1 LAKKSISEV
10 DTRNMTAEQ
19 KLAYE
24 MAISSNA
31 LAVKNENKK
40 IKEAKNQKA
49 IEVIEKCL
57 TKGFDVETT
66 ADIAGTTVEIVLE
79 DKRQLTGK

>member
-1 LAKKSISEV
+1 
-10 DTRNMTAEQ
+10 MTTEQ

-24 MAISSNA
+24 MAISANA

-49 IEVIEKCL
+49 VEVIERSL
-57 TKGFDVETT
+57 IKGLDIELI
-66 ADIAGTTVEIVLE
+66 ADIAGVSVDFVKSIQQQISTS
-79 DKRQLTGK
+79 